1 MNAVPTAGEQ
11 NQGQRKMS
19 RFLTCLILNRE
30 CGVSSGR
37 RFFLVLMWTPS
48 LIWATHFGSLLL
60 SANFHAVVPNEV
72 YRSSQL
78 NADDL
83 TTYVAQYHIQ
93 SILNLRGPSEGS
105 EWYQD
110 ETRISE
116 DFHIQQYDV
125 GISSIRDVPDE
136 KIQEIVT
143 VLREAPKPLL
153 IHCKSGADRTGL
165 ASALYLYVVRHIP
178 AQEAIKQLSVRY
190 GHLRLM
196 WNSSTAMDRTF
207 WRYAAAHP

>member
-207 WRYAAAHP
+207 WRYAAAPP